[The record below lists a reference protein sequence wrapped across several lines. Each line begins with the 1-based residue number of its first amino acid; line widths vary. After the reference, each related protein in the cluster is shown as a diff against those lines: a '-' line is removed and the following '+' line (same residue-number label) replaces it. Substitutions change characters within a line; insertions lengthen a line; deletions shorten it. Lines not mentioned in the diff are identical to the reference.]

1 MPMVS
6 SNGGG
11 PPHVVSER
19 QEHGPKVMNRRA
31 RAHLQIL
38 RRLLTASVA
47 GLLAFGLFAS
57 AAGAQS
63 DPTPTRKHPLR
74 VLFMGDSLAL
84 ESRDY
89 FDFVL
94 GYSGRAEV
102 DDSLVF
108 GGTAI
113 CDWLEKIGPKLKEFK
128 PDIAVVEFAGNAFTN
143 CMQDPATGKPYADL
157 ARVSKYWTDANEAM
171 ETFSDHGVFVYWV
184 NPPAGCRRTE
194 RPMTS
199 VFIRIASRWD
209 NAAYIDADG
218 ALNPD
223 GTCTTYLPCL
233 DGEPCTATD
242 PETGERA
249 SIVRAPDGVHFCPDA
264 TVAVAGV
271 NAECDVYSSGAY
283 RYATAVAVPIIQ
295 QYELTP
301 PTAPLVPLP
310 SALPRRLSGGR

>member
-1 MPMVS
+1 
-6 SNGGG
+6 
-11 PPHVVSER
+11 
-19 QEHGPKVMNRRA
+19 MNRRA
-31 RAHLQIL
+31 HAHLPVL
-38 RRLLTASVA
+38 RRLLTASVV
-47 GLLAFGLFAS
+47 GLLTLGVLAP
-57 AAGAQS
+57 AAGAQT
-63 DPTPTRKHPLR
+63 DPAPTRKDPLR

-113 CDWLEKIGPKLKEFK
+113 CDWLEKIGPKLKTSK

-143 CMQDPATGKPYADL
+143 CMLDPETGKPYADL
-157 ARVSKYWTDANEAM
+157 ERVSKYWSDANEAM
-171 ETFSDHGVFVYWV
+171 EIFSRHGVYVYWV
-184 NPPAGCRRTE
+184 NPPAGCRSTE
-194 RPMTS
+194 RPMTT
-199 VFIRIASRWD
+199 VFMRIASRWD

-233 DGEPCTATD
+233 DGEPCTATN

-249 SIVRAPDGVHFCPDA
+249 SIVRAPDGVHFCPEGEA
-264 TVAVAGV
+264 AMAGV
-271 NAECDVYSSGAY
+271 TKACEVYSSGAY

-301 PTAPLVPLP
+301 PTAPLVPPP
-310 SALPRRLSGGR
+310 SALPQRLSGRP